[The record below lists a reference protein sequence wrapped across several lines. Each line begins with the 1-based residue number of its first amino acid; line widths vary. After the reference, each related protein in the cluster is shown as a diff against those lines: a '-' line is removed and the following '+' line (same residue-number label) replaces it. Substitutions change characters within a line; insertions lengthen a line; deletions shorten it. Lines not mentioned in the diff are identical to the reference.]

1 MRAVILFSVF
11 GFALPVL
18 VLVLSLSVWWD
29 IDGLRAPFARVL
41 EILVFGFVLT
51 AIAYVTHQVMLSLS
65 KNVPGEPIAIAIL
78 AARWLQG
85 LLVILLLLASW
96 FLFAMAAATFLDAIA
111 AAAEIDRPRRGKSF
125 SGCLA
130 NVNPPPH
137 RGAFRIGLSQES
149 PSPPREGIRG
159 RGSRTRN
166 FREGYFS
173 RSPARIT
180 SSTPSVF
187 ASTS

>member
-51 AIAYVTHQVMLSLS
+51 AFAYVTHQVMLSLS

-111 AAAEIDRPRRGKSF
+111 AAAEIDRTTPWEIF
-125 SGCLA
+125 L
-130 NVNPPPH
+130 
-137 RGAFRIGLSQES
+137 GLFGE
-149 PSPPREGIRG
+149 R
-159 RGSRTRN
+159 
-166 FREGYFS
+166 
-173 RSPARIT
+173 
-180 SSTPSVF
+180 
-187 ASTS
+187 